1 MDGRCHY
8 DSRIRSKPKW
18 FQHNA
23 TADVHV
29 SIMNTGILQIPKSPR
44 SCMQTD
50 LAFPMGADMQLEV
63 ACHLHAAVS
72 SVPCARRLTAAYQR
86 RSVRTPPRHSAVDS
100 SASVLNMIKMNEAS
114 PLAVSGA
121 ADADDGLAF
130 VSATAVASNGLTSW
144 KLAHLGAA
152 LGFPESTEA
161 PERAPTSATA
171 AQRCKPQCP
180 GRASRCTPVP
190 CTGMAS
196 IDTTLPCASLSDSRL
211 SAQWRL
217 P

>member
-1 MDGRCHY
+1 
-8 DSRIRSKPKW
+8 
-18 FQHNA
+18 
-23 TADVHV
+23 
-29 SIMNTGILQIPKSPR
+29 
-44 SCMQTD
+44 MQTD

-100 SASVLNMIKMNEAS
+100 SASVLNMIKVNEAS

-130 VSATAVASNGLTSW
+130 VLATAVASNGLTSW

-161 PERAPTSATA
+161 PEVRSEPQRAPQLRSDVNRSAPGVQAGVPRYPARGWLRLTP
-171 AQRCKPQCP
+171 RCHAPL
-180 GRASRCTPVP
+180 S
-190 CTGMAS
+190 
-196 IDTTLPCASLSDSRL
+196 DSDSRL